1 MGKKR
6 VAIVEAG
13 DQASKTD
20 AQKAKNKKKARIVER
35 GNIYVRASYNNTMLT
50 ASDQDGNVLAWSTAG
65 AAGFKGP
72 RKATPYAAT
81 QVVDILLSKLE
92 NVDMKEVHIYVTGI
106 GAGRDSSVRALTG
119 KGLNVTAIKDVTP
132 LPHNGCRP
140 AKRRRV

>member
-6 VAIVEAG
+6 VAVVEAG
-13 DQASKTD
+13 GGAADAEAKKSKR
-20 AQKAKNKKKARIVER
+20 KKKARVVGR

-50 ASDQDGNVLAWSTAG
+50 ASDSDGNVLAWSTAG

-81 QVVDILLSKLE
+81 QVVDMLLAKLE
-92 NVDMKEVHIYVTGI
+92 NVDMQEVHIFVTGI
-106 GAGRDSSVRALTG
+106 GSGRDSAVRALTG
-119 KGLNVTAIKDVTP
+119 KGLNVTSIKDITP

-140 AKRRRV
+140 SKRRRV